1 MAVKVPKAEDTE
13 MNMTPMIDIVFQLI
27 IFFMLQLKFKE
38 IDRQIDSN
46 LPKDRGLAATPTQ
59 PPDFQKIKI
68 KVFRREFDKA
78 ESEQYTLVKVDNT
91 HEFHL
96 PKGWKG
102 YVVEGQDSERG
113 REYDKRMSEIQG
125 VIKAKYDAQPD
136 KSLVKGE
143 IVAPPPKGGFVPHE
157 DVMRMLDIF
166 LVVGLRDVVFEGAGA
181 PLTNAERA
189 AAMGGGE
196 G

>member
-1 MAVKVPKAEDTE
+1 MAVQVPKAEDTE
-13 MNMTPMIDIVFQLI
+13 MNMTPMIDIVFKLI

-78 ESEQYTLVKVDNT
+78 ETEQYTLVKIDNT
-91 HEFHL
+91 HEFQL
-96 PKGWKG
+96 PKAWKG
-102 YVVEGQDSERG
+102 YNDEPKDRQN
-113 REYDKRMSEIQG
+113 EYDATI
-125 VIKAKYDAQPD
+125 AKIEAVVKSKWNAQPD

-143 IVAPPPKGGFVPHE
+143 IVAPPPKGGFVPHG
-157 DVMRMLDIF
+157 DIMRMLDVF
-166 LVVGLRDVVFEGAGA
+166 LVTGLTDVVFEGAAA